1 MLNEFYV
8 KIPGNRQYNKT
19 GEIMNKLFTAVAFM
33 AASTTL
39 AFAGGHSGSKGSSS
53 ASAAHS
59 GSGVQFFGRLYVGY
73 ENKAT
78 GSANSV
84 DSLRD
89 NGGRSR
95 LGIKFKENLGSM
107 SLIGHAEWKFD
118 IADGTSTSDSSDACT
133 SARDCRTISLHIG
146 NLGFLTGLGYIGI
159 GSFESPYKT
168 MGNYDTNMDTALA
181 LNAHGG
187 TSNGSFGQA
196 GTWESTLSYH
206 AAMGPIEIAYMR
218 GMAEADTAANVSK
231 SDYAFGL
238 KVKHIMPGLEF
249 GYARAHDKSANSNL
263 GLSNDKFFAS
273 YKAMPNLG
281 VFYTTEEIE
290 IATTVATA
298 GTIQAAGDL
307 TTMGI
312 HYTMGN
318 NMIQAVITNGNMDAA
333 TTDYDTF
340 SISNQMSLSKSTDIV
355 IGITRKGVEGS
366 GDPVRTYGLGLTH
379 KF

>member
-1 MLNEFYV
+1 MSKYV
-8 KIPGNRQYNKT
+8 VIDNYNKT

-33 AASTTL
+33 AASSTL
-39 AFAGGHSGSKGSSS
+39 VFAGGHSGSKGSSS

-59 GSGVQFFGRLYVGY
+59 GNGVHFFGRLYVGY
-73 ENKAT
+73 ENKSSA
-78 GSANSV
+78 SANSV
-84 DSLRD
+84 DSIRD
-89 NGGRSR
+89 NGGKSR
-95 LGIKFKENLGSM
+95 LGIKFKENLGAM

-118 IADGTSTSDSSDACT
+118 IADGTAGNDSSTACT
-133 SARDCRTISLHIG
+133 GARDCRTINLHVG

-168 MGNYDTNMDTALA
+168 MGNYDSNMDTGLA

-218 GMAEADTAANVSK
+218 GMAEADTEANVSK

-238 KVKHIMPGLEF
+238 RVKHIVPGLEF
-249 GYARAHDKSANSNL
+249 GYARAHDKSLDSNR
-263 GLSNDKFFAS
+263 GMSNDKFFGS
-273 YKAMPNLG
+273 YKVMPNLG
-281 VFYTTEEIE
+281 VFYTAEEVE
-290 IATTVATA
+290 IATTVANA
-298 GTIQAAGDL
+298 GTVQAAGDI

-318 NMIQAVITNGNMDAA
+318 NMIQLVAASGNMDAA
-333 TTDYDTF
+333 TTDYDVI
-340 SISNQMSLSKSTDIV
+340 SISNQMNLSKSTDLTF
-355 IGITRKGVEGS
+355 GITRKGNEGTDAS
-366 GDPVRTYGLGLTH
+366 VRTYGLGLTH

>member
-1 MLNEFYV
+1 MSKYV
-8 KIPGNRQYNKT
+8 VIDNNNKT

-33 AASTTL
+33 AASSTL
-39 AFAGGHSGSKGSSS
+39 ALAGGHGGSGDKSG

-59 GSGVQFFGRLYVGY
+59 GNGVHFFGRLYVGY
-73 ENKAT
+73 ENKSSA
-78 GSANSV
+78 SANSV
-84 DSLRD
+84 DSIRD
-89 NGGRSR
+89 NGGKSR

-118 IADGTSTSDSSDACT
+118 IADGTTGNGSDTACT
-133 SARDCRTISLHIG
+133 GARDCRTFNLHVG

-168 MGNYDTNMDTALA
+168 MGQYDSNMDTGLA

-187 TSNGSFGQA
+187 TSNGSFGIA

-218 GMAEADTAANVSK
+218 GMAEADTEANVSK
-231 SDYAFGL
+231 SDYAFGIR
-238 KVKHIMPGLEF
+238 VKHIMPGLEF
-249 GYARAHDKSANSNL
+249 GFARAHDKSLDSNR
-263 GLSNDKFFAS
+263 GMSNDKFFGS
-273 YKAMPNLG
+273 YKVMPNLG
-281 VFYTTEEIE
+281 VFYTAEEVE
-290 IATTVATA
+290 IATTVANA
-298 GTIQAAGDL
+298 GTVQAAGDI

-318 NMIQAVITNGNMDAA
+318 NMIQLVAASGNMDAA
-333 TTDYDTF
+333 TTDYDVI
-340 SISNQMSLSKSTDIV
+340 SISNQMNLSKSTDLTF
-355 IGITRKGVEGS
+355 GITRKGNEGTDAS
-366 GDPVRTYGLGLTH
+366 VRTYGLGLTH